1 MIVTITSLFGFVCL
15 CFILLVGCSRYLIAV
30 CIRLLQRQGHR
41 LEALRPACSA
51 FASEYSRSLEFQR
64 LQNRVMGE

>member
-1 MIVTITSLFGFVCL
+1 MIETAFSLFGFVSMVTLAGL
-15 CFILLVGCSRYLIAV
+15 CCSRYFGRVVILLI
-30 CIRLLQRQGHR
+30 QRQGHR

-64 LQNRVMGE
+64 LQNRVSE